1 MSQLQAAMMAIIGV
15 FRKNAG
21 QDKTLNKTELKTL
34 LEAEFGNLLVNAKDK
49 NAIDKV
55 FKGLDQ
61 DGNGSVDFSEFV
73 IMVAALSVAINDKC

>member
-34 LEAEFGNLLVNAKDK
+34 LETEFGDLLVNSKDK

-55 FKGLDQ
+55 FKGLDR

-73 IMVAALSVAINDKC
+73 IMVAALSVAINDIR